1 MTLRLYDSA
10 TRSVRE
16 FTPLCP
22 GRVSIYVCGATVQ
35 APPHLGHLRSG
46 ITFDILRRW
55 LAHSGYDA
63 TFIRNVT
70 DIDDKILQRAADAR
84 QPWWAWAALQER
96 RFREAYEALG
106 CLPPTYEPRATGH
119 ITEMIELTQRLIDSE
134 HAYPAAGDV
143 YFAVRSFPDY
153 GSLSRQ
159 DPAATMRENDPH
171 KDDRKREPADFA
183 LWKRPK
189 PGEPATASW
198 PTPWGRA
205 RPGWHLE
212 CSAMSTRYL
221 GPAFD
226 IHGGGRDLIFPHH
239 ENELALS
246 RAAGDPFAGYWMH
259 HGLVTVGD
267 EKMST
272 SQAKSI
278 LVADLTTR
286 WRPVELRY
294 YLGCA
299 HYRSTLEF
307 STGAVAEAAAAY
319 RRIEQ
324 FTTRARETLGDEAT
338 GITPEGLL
346 PEAFASAMDQ
356 DLGVPAALGVI
367 HSTVR
372 RGNVAS
378 DLGDRS
384 MLREALNDTLGMTHV
399 LGISPDQWVTTGANN
414 LGPVI
419 DALIRIALAQ
429 RAAARARKD
438 FAAADAVRRQ
448 LAEVGITIHDTA
460 SGCRWELNTAAHA

>member
-1 MTLRLYDSA
+1 
-10 TRSVRE
+10 
-16 FTPLCP
+16 
-22 GRVSIYVCGATVQ
+22 
-35 APPHLGHLRSG
+35 
-46 ITFDILRRW
+46 
-55 LAHSGYDA
+55 
-63 TFIRNVT
+63 
-70 DIDDKILQRAADAR
+70 
-84 QPWWAWAALQER
+84 
-96 RFREAYEALG
+96 
-106 CLPPTYEPRATGH
+106 
-119 ITEMIELTQRLIDSE
+119 MIELTQRLVDSE
-134 HAYPAAGDV
+134 HAYPAGGDV

-159 DPAATMRENDPH
+159 DPAATMRENDIH

-221 GPAFD
+221 GSAFD

-272 SQAKSI
+272 SRGKSI
-278 LVADLTTR
+278 LVVDLTTR

-294 YLGCA
+294 YLGSA

-307 STGAVAEAAAAY
+307 SPGVLAEAAAAY

-338 GITPEGLL
+338 GITP
-346 PEAFASAMDQ
+346 
-356 DLGVPAALGVI
+356 
-367 HSTVR
+367 
-372 RGNVAS
+372 
-378 DLGDRS
+378 
-384 MLREALNDTLGMTHV
+384 
-399 LGISPDQWVTTGANN
+399 
-414 LGPVI
+414 
-419 DALIRIALAQ
+419 
-429 RAAARARKD
+429 
-438 FAAADAVRRQ
+438 
-448 LAEVGITIHDTA
+448 
-460 SGCRWELNTAAHA
+460 